1 MNNSIITTN
10 IVRIIVLLLAQ
21 VWIFNSMSFNI
32 GVNIDVHFI
41 IYPLAILALPVR
53 VPTALVLIIAFFIG
67 LFIDVFDNS
76 LGVHAGAS
84 VLMAYIRNL
93 SFAIV
98 EPFDGYNVNDVP
110 NIKRF
115 GFAWFI
121 SYISIN
127 LFIHILA
134 YFSFEVFTYIYI
146 LDILL
151 NTITSFFVSLIVI
164 FLIQFIFTT
173 KY

>member
-1 MNNSIITTN
+1 M
-10 IVRIIVLLLAQ
+10 AFQ
-21 VWIFNSMSFNI
+21 I
-32 GVNIDVHFI
+32 GNHIDVHFI

-53 VPTALVLIIAFFIG
+53 MPQALVILISFVIG
-67 LFIDVFDNS
+67 LIIDVFDNS
-76 LGVHAGAS
+76 LGVHAGS
-84 VLMAYIRNL
+84 LVLMGYIRNL

-98 EPFDGYNVNDVP
+98 EPFDGYNIQDVP
-110 NIKRF
+110 SIRQF

-127 LFIHILA
+127 LFVQIFT
-134 YFSFEVFTYIYI
+134 YFSLEIFTFIYI

-151 NTITSFFVSLIVI
+151 NTITSFIVSIFSI
-164 FLIQFIFTT
+164 FLIQFIFRT

>member
-1 MNNSIITTN
+1 MSNSIN
-10 IVRIIVLLLAQ
+10 IINVLRILFLVLAQ
-21 VWIFNSMSFNI
+21 IWIFNSMAFQI
-32 GVNIDVHFI
+32 GNHIDVHFI

-53 VPTALVLIIAFFIG
+53 MPQALVILISFVIG
-67 LFIDVFDNS
+67 LIIDVFDNS
-76 LGVHAGAS
+76 LGVHAGS
-84 VLMAYIRNL
+84 LVLMGYIRNL

-98 EPFDGYNVNDVP
+98 EPFDGYNIQDVP
-110 NIKRF
+110 SIRQF

-127 LFIHILA
+127 LFVQIFT
-134 YFSFEVFTYIYI
+134 YFSLEIFTFIYI

-151 NTITSFFVSLIVI
+151 NTITSFIVSIFSI
-164 FLIQFIFTT
+164 FLIQFIFRT

>member
-1 MNNSIITTN
+1 MAFQLGST
-10 IVRIIVLLLAQ
+10 
-21 VWIFNSMSFNI
+21 
-32 GVNIDVHFI
+32 IDVHFI

-53 VPTALVLIIAFFIG
+53 MPQTLVILIGFFIG
-67 LFIDVFDNS
+67 LTIDIFDNS
-76 LGVHAGAS
+76 LGVHAGAT
-84 VLMAYIRNL
+84 VLMAYLRNI

-98 EPFDGYNVNDVP
+98 EPFDGYNIQDVP
-110 NIKRF
+110 SIKQF

-127 LFIHILA
+127 LFVHIFT
-134 YFSFEVFTYIYI
+134 YFSLEIFTYIYI

-151 NTITSFFVSLIVI
+151 NTITSFIVSIISI
-164 FLIQFIFTT
+164 FLIQFIFRT